1 MVNEHC
7 VGMIKDITPRG
18 EAIIIA
24 PLPNLENA
32 FYRQYSE
39 VEVIYQDSRRIT
51 SEQRRKIYALIGEIT
66 EFVAGIKDAGTIEDT
81 KESLKWD
88 FVLERMESQERR
100 LFSLSDC
107 DMTTASAFISYL
119 IDFIIKNDIPTM
131 ISLRD
136 QCEDIGKYVYSCLA
150 NKKCAVC
157 GQDGELH
164 HCEGSRIGIGSDRQ
178 EVSHLGRRA
187 ICLCRKHHAECHND
201 EAKFL
206 DKWHLSAI
214 PLDER
219 LCKIYQ
225 LNR

>member
-1 MVNEHC
+1 MVNEHIIGSI
-7 VGMIKDITPRG
+7 VDID
-18 EAIIIA
+18 EAGVMRIIA
-24 PLPNLENA
+24 SAPNLDRAIHRE
-32 FYRQYSE
+32 YE
-39 VEVIYQDSRRIT
+39 KVEIILPDGRTISA
-51 SEQRRKIYALIGEIT
+51 EQRRKIYALIGEIT